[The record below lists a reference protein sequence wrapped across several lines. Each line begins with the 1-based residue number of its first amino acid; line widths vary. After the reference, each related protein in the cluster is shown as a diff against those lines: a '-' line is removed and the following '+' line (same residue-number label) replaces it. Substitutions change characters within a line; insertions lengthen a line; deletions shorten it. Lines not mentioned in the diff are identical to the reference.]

1 MQQYK
6 TSRGAITGRQKAAIL
21 MVTLGPELS
30 ANIYKHLREEEIED
44 LTLEIA
50 NIRRVEPEAKEAVLS
65 EFKEIALAQEY
76 ITSGG
81 IEYARELLD
90 KAFGTA
96 KAEEIIRRLTA
107 SLQVRPFDFAR
118 RADPSQLF
126 NFIQSEH
133 PQTISLIMAYLQPEQ
148 AATILSA
155 LSPERQAEVAR
166 RLATMDRTNP
176 EVLGEVES
184 VLEKRLANFIN
195 QDSTSAGGIQATVE
209 VLNRVDRTT
218 EKTIM
223 ESLEDTDPELAETI
237 KKRMFVFEDIVILDD
252 RSIQRVIR
260 EVDSKD
266 WARSLKASNEAV
278 KERVF
283 KNMSQRAATML
294 KEEIS
299 YLGPV
304 RLRDV
309 EEAQQRIVGIIRKLE
324 DAGEIVV
331 GRGGEDEI
339 VL

>member
-6 TSRGAITGRQKAAIL
+6 SSRGGLTGRQKAAIL

-50 NIRRVEPEAKEAVLS
+50 NIRRVEPEIRDSVLA

-76 ITSGG
+76 ISTGG
-81 IEYARELLD
+81 IEYARELLE
-90 KAFGTA
+90 KAFGVG

-118 RADPSQLF
+118 RADPAQLF
-126 NFIQSEH
+126 NFIQGEH

-148 AATILSA
+148 AAIILSA
-155 LSPERQAEVAR
+155 LPPEQQVEVAI

-176 EVLGEVES
+176 EVLNEVES
-184 VLEKRLANFIN
+184 VLEKRLASYIT
-195 QDSTSAGGIQATVE
+195 QDSTSAGGIQSTVE
-209 VLNRVDRTT
+209 ILNRVDRST

-223 ESLEDTDPELAETI
+223 DSLEETDPELAETI
-237 KKRMFVFEDIVILDD
+237 RKRMFIFEDIITLDD
-252 RSIQRVIR
+252 RAIQRIIR
-260 EVDSKD
+260 EVESKD
-266 WARSLKASNEAV
+266 WALSLKGSNDAV
-278 KERVF
+278 QERIY
-283 KNMSQRAATML
+283 KNMSQRAAAML
-294 KEEIS
+294 KEEID

-309 EEAQQRIVGIIRKLE
+309 EEAQQRIVAVIRKLE

-331 GRGGEDEI
+331 SRGGEDEI
-339 VL
+339 IV

>member
-1 MQQYK
+1 MQQFK
-6 TSRGAITGRQKAAIL
+6 SSRGSLSGKQKAAIL

-50 NIRRVEPEAKEAVLS
+50 NVRRVDPETRDFVLS

-76 ITSGG
+76 ISSGG
-81 IEYARELLD
+81 IEYARELLE

-118 RADPSQLF
+118 RADPAQLF
-126 NFIQSEH
+126 NFIQGEH

-148 AATILSA
+148 AAIILSA
-155 LSPERQAEVAR
+155 LPAEQQVEVAR

-176 EVLGEVES
+176 EVLNEVES
-184 VLEKRLANFIN
+184 VLEKRLASFIS
-195 QDSTSAGGIQATVE
+195 QDSTSAGGIQSTVE
-209 VLNRVDRTT
+209 ILNRVDRST

-223 ESLEDTDPELAETI
+223 ESLEQTDPELADTI
-237 KKRMFVFEDIVILDD
+237 KKRMFVFEDIITLDD
-252 RSIQRVIR
+252 RAIQRVIR
-260 EVDSKD
+260 EVESKD
-266 WARSLKASNEAV
+266 WALSLKGSNEAV
-278 KERVF
+278 QDRVY
-283 KNMSQRAATML
+283 KKMSQRAAAML
-294 KEEIS
+294 KDEID
-299 YLGPV
+299 YLCPV

-309 EEAQQRIVGIIRKLE
+309 EEAQQRIVAVIRKLE

-331 GRGGEDEI
+331 SRGGEDEI
-339 VL
+339 IV

>member
-1 MQQYK
+1 MQQFK
-6 TSRGAITGRQKAAIL
+6 SSRGSLSGKQKAAIL

-50 NIRRVEPEAKEAVLS
+50 NVRRVDPETRDFVLS

-76 ITSGG
+76 ISSGG
-81 IEYARELLD
+81 IEYARELLE

-118 RADPSQLF
+118 RADPAQLF
-126 NFIQSEH
+126 NFIQGEH

-148 AATILSA
+148 AAIILSA
-155 LSPERQAEVAR
+155 LPAEQQVEVAR

-176 EVLGEVES
+176 EVLNEVES
-184 VLEKRLANFIN
+184 VLEKRLASFIS
-195 QDSTSAGGIQATVE
+195 QDSTSAGGIQSTVE
-209 VLNRVDRTT
+209 ILNRVDRST

-223 ESLEDTDPELAETI
+223 ESLEQTDPELADTI
-237 KKRMFVFEDIVILDD
+237 KKRMFVFEDIITLDD
-252 RSIQRVIR
+252 RAIQRVIR
-260 EVDSKD
+260 EVESKD
-266 WARSLKASNEAV
+266 WALSLKGSNEAV
-278 KERVF
+278 QDRVY
-283 KNMSQRAATML
+283 KNMSQRAAAML
-294 KEEIS
+294 KEEID

-309 EEAQQRIVGIIRKLE
+309 EGAQQRIVAVIRKLE

-331 GRGGEDEI
+331 SRGGEDEI
-339 VL
+339 IV

>member
-237 KKRMFVFEDIVILDD
+237 KKRMFVFEDIVIIDD

-266 WARSLKASNEAV
+266 WALSLKASNEAV

>member
-6 TSRGAITGRQKAAIL
+6 TSRGALTGRQKAAIL

-30 ANIYKHLREEEIED
+30 ANIYKNLREEEIED

-50 NIRRVEPEAKEAVLS
+50 NIRRVEPESKEVVLT

-90 KAFGTA
+90 KAFGSA

-133 PQTISLIMAYLQPEQ
+133 SQTISLIMAYLQPEQ

-266 WARSLKASNEAV
+266 WALSLKGSNDAV

>member
-1 MQQYK
+1 MQQFK
-6 TSRGAITGRQKAAIL
+6 SSRGSLSGKQKAAIL

-50 NIRRVEPEAKEAVLS
+50 NVRRVDPETRDFVLS

-76 ITSGG
+76 ISSGG
-81 IEYARELLD
+81 IEYARELLE

-118 RADPSQLF
+118 RADPAQLF
-126 NFIQSEH
+126 NFIQGEH

-148 AATILSA
+148 AAIILSA
-155 LSPERQAEVAR
+155 LPAEQQVEVAR

-176 EVLGEVES
+176 EVLNEVES
-184 VLEKRLANFIN
+184 VLEKRLASFIS
-195 QDSTSAGGIQATVE
+195 QDSTSAGGIQSTVE
-209 VLNRVDRTT
+209 ILNRVDRST

-223 ESLEDTDPELAETI
+223 ESLEQTDPELADTI
-237 KKRMFVFEDIVILDD
+237 KKRMFVFEDIITLDD
-252 RSIQRVIR
+252 RDIQRVIR
-260 EVDSKD
+260 EVESKD
-266 WARSLKASNEAV
+266 WALSLKGSNEAV
-278 KERVF
+278 QDRVY
-283 KNMSQRAATML
+283 KNMSQRAAAML
-294 KEEIS
+294 KEEID

-309 EEAQQRIVGIIRKLE
+309 EEAQQRIVAVIRKLE

-331 GRGGEDEI
+331 SRGGEDEI
-339 VL
+339 IV

>member
-266 WARSLKASNEAV
+266 WALSLKASNEAV

>member
-1 MQQYK
+1 MEQYK

-266 WARSLKASNEAV
+266 WALSLKASNEAV

>member
-6 TSRGAITGRQKAAIL
+6 TSRGALTGRQKAAIL

-30 ANIYKHLREEEIED
+30 ANIYKNLREEEIED

-50 NIRRVEPEAKEAVLS
+50 NIRRVEPESKEVVLT

-90 KAFGTA
+90 KAFGSA

-266 WARSLKASNEAV
+266 WALSLKGSNDAV

-283 KNMSQRAATML
+283 KSMSQRAATML

>member
-266 WARSLKASNEAV
+266 WALSLKGSNDAV